1 MTRTDL
7 ISAVADI
14 NNLPKSVVKTII
26 VDTLIIIQQQLARG
40 GKVQL
45 VGFGTFDVKT
55 RAPRKGINPRTGD
68 VIDLPESK
76 LPYFKAGKPLK
87 EVVRNADRRR

>member
-14 NNLPKSVVKTII
+14 NSLPKSIVESII
-26 VDTLIIIQQQLARG
+26 NDTLVIIQQRLAHG

-45 VGFGTFDVKT
+45 VGFGTFEVKT
-55 RAPRKGINPRTGD
+55 RAPRKGINPRTGE
-68 VIDLPESK
+68 VINLPESK
-76 LPYFKAGKPLK
+76 LPYFKAGKSFK
-87 EVVRNADRRR
+87 RAVN